1 MEEEFVAIGTE
12 PFKERG
18 KVTDEYLNIFKELW
32 TESLPSYAGK
42 YNSFKNIKFEPK
54 PIQKPHPPLW
64 IGGESPAAK
73 RRAVKL
79 GDGWFPIGA
88 NPNFPLNTAA
98 KYANGLSSLKQIA
111 AEADRNPESL
121 DLGFW
126 SNWDHEVKDRKTP
139 QEGERHIM
147 TGGSDAIEDDI
158 NAMRDLGV
166 EIFMFQLAKPESL
179 EATLASMDR
188 FSDQILSKF

>member
-1 MEEEFVAIGTE
+1 M
-12 PFKERG
+12 R
-18 KVTDEYLNIFKELW
+18 
-32 TESLPSYAGK
+32 
-42 YNSFKNIKFEPK
+42 
-54 PIQKPHPPLW
+54 
-64 IGGESPAAK
+64 
-73 RRAVKL
+73 L

-98 KYANGLSSLKQIA
+98 KYANGLSSLKQIS
-111 AEADRNPESL
+111 AEADRDPESL

-147 TGGSDAIEDDI
+147 TGGADAIEDDI
-158 NAMRDLGV
+158 NIMKELGV

-188 FSDQILSKF
+188 FSDQVLSKF

>member
-1 MEEEFVAIGTE
+1 MC
-12 PFKERG
+12 
-18 KVTDEYLNIFKELW
+18 
-32 TESLPSYAGK
+32 
-42 YNSFKNIKFEPK
+42 IKFQYYIYLVILIVYQFFGEIMK
-54 PIQKPHPPLW
+54 YKYIQSFLTLVLASTLYSQNTT
-64 IGGESPAAK
+64 IGDVDMGEARNS
-73 RRAVKL
+73 
-79 GDGWFPIGA
+79 
-88 NPNFPLNTAA
+88 
-98 KYANGLSSLKQIA
+98 
-111 AEADRNPESL
+111 EAFNQ
-121 DLGFW
+121 
-126 SNWDHEVKDRKTP
+126 VRKTP